1 MSSSTDPPSLTDKA
15 LFEILKKKF
24 GNLRMM
30 RQGGAYQIYFNT
42 RGNPCEAMRIV
53 ANTAEE
59 LLKKAMAHVD
69 PPPDP
74 PPRGDFRIDDLEA
87 AAEKFGRDA
96 GRKVAD
102 RTPNPTQR
110 AAARDILS
118 ARMRAAMDREAV
130 KAGRKKNPRR

>member
-1 MSSSTDPPSLTDKA
+1 MSSSTDPPSLSDEA
-15 LFEILKKKF
+15 LFAILKKKF
-24 GNLRMM
+24 GPIKFSRL
-30 RQGGAYQIYFNT
+30 GGAYQVYFNI
-42 RGNPCEAMRIV
+42 RGNPWEAMGFV

-59 LLKKAMAHVD
+59 LLKKALAHVD

-74 PPRGDFRIDDLEA
+74 PPRGDFRIEDLEA
-87 AAEKFGRDA
+87 DAEKFGRDA

-130 KAGRKKNPRR
+130 KAKRNPRSR